1 MMTTYITFDINTSTS
16 PLTTNDL
23 NIVLYDSNDVEF
35 NFRTINDAENIVIK
49 YDIIWNQRS
58 SNNNI
63 ADETYTYCKYLNFR
77 GNMIDICKS
86 LNENS
91 PLKIINHRYE
101 YVKNNNMT
109 YNTVIK
115 IYTISGKIFIR
126 NIKISF
132 AKSDFFNSIGD
143 IDILNSQF
151 IDNDYNYLFFVANT
165 KNKGVVN
172 FCLKQQANLGDV
184 IIGGD
189 EEIIEP
195 DEFIGEIVTINDL
208 DCYICTINGLNPL
221 FKIR

>member
-1 MMTTYITFDINTSTS
+1 MTTYITFDIDTLTS
-16 PLTTNDL
+16 PLTADAS

-49 YDIIWNQRS
+49 YDIIWNQQS
-58 SNNNI
+58 LNDNV

-77 GNMIDICKS
+77 GNMINICKS

-91 PLKIINHRYE
+91 PLKIIKHRYD
-101 YVKNNNMT
+101 YIKNNNT
-109 YNTVIK
+109 IYNTVIR
-115 IYTISGKIFIR
+115 IYTINGKIFTR
-126 NIKISF
+126 NIKFSF
-132 AKSDFFNSIGD
+132 SKSDFFNSIGD
-143 IDILNSQF
+143 IEILNSQF
-151 IDNDYNYLFFVANT
+151 IDNDYNYLFFIANT

-172 FCLKQQANLGDV
+172 FCLKQQANLGDA

-195 DEFIGEIVTINDL
+195 EEFIGEIVTINDL